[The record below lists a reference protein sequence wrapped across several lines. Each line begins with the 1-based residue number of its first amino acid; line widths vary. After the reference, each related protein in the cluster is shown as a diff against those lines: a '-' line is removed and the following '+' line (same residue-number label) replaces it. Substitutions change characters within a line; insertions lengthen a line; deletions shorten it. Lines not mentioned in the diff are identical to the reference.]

1 MTHDNPTSAGGPAP
15 VPVMPLEYYTPP
27 ANPRPTAV
35 TTIAILGICWG
46 GLGLLCY
53 GWGLVS
59 SAVFAVLSMF
69 TITAGGANN
78 VFYVMQTPGTLT
90 INLGGGLVN
99 TALAVLLLSASIAAL
114 SLRRWAPRGLRQY
127 AVATLVVQ
135 FILTLLSVFWV
146 LPEMNRHMQAQ
157 FAAMPGP
164 AFAGTF
170 YWMQVGTV
178 IFTWLLMSA
187 LPVAIL
193 VILKRPHV
201 KAAFEERPGEAVSH
215 HISS

>member
-1 MTHDNPTSAGGPAP
+1 MTQDNPTSAGGPAP
-15 VPVMPLEYYTPP
+15 VPVMPLEYYTPQ
-27 ANPRPTAV
+27 ANPRPTVV
-35 TTIAILGICWG
+35 TAIAIVGICWG

-53 GWGLVS
+53 GWGVVS
-59 SAVFAVLSMF
+59 NAVFAVLGMF
-69 TITAGGANN
+69 MNGGGTNPAFAMN
-78 VFYVMQTPGTLT
+78 TPGVLAV
-90 INLGGGLVN
+90 NLGGGLVN

-146 LPEMNRHMQAQ
+146 LPEMNRQMQAQ
-157 FAAMPGP
+157 FANMPGP
-164 AFAGTF
+164 GFGAWL
-170 YWMQVGTV
+170 YWTQLGTV